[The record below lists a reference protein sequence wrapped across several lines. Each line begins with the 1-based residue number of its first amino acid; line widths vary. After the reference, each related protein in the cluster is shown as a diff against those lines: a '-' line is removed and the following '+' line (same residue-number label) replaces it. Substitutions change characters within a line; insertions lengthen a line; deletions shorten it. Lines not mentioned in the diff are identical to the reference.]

1 MFTWA
6 GILALFGKFGGLL
19 VGGVGALF
27 GNTTS
32 SKITLIVVLAAA
44 GFMGFKLYTW
54 DVAKKA
60 EIAALQ
66 KFNNQQQQQI
76 LKDKDRELAELKK
89 LHDLELSVLRQ
100 NTKDLEQINSKY
112 LKLQTEL
119 KKIQGDR
126 AASEIL
132 KKTIEGLNKQ

>member
-6 GILALFGKFGGLL
+6 GILGLFVKFGGL
-19 VGGVGALF
+19 VTGGVGALF
-27 GNTTS
+27 GAD
-32 SKITLIVVLAAA
+32 KVARVLLIAALAA
-44 GFMGFKLYTW
+44 GGYMGFKLYVW
-54 DVAKKA
+54 DKEKKA

-66 KFNNQQQQQI
+66 KFNNQQQEQI